1 MFTTLRTLALLLILS
16 LSVGC
21 GAGAAIK
28 EIMGSDSD
36 NAEPPTPLVDIV
48 ATASLK
54 KVWSQNIVKGT
65 DELFIK
71 LAPVILGDQIFIADT
86 RGNIASLH
94 ADSGKKIWRI
104 DSDLPITGGPG
115 ADENLVLVGSSEGDV
130 LALANDSGKEIWRS
144 KVSSEILSSPR
155 ESDGVVI
162 IRTIDGKIF
171 ALDATTGD
179 RLWIYD
185 RTVPTLTLRGTSTPV
200 ISRGLV
206 IVGFDGG
213 RVTALEL
220 KTGKLIWE
228 TKVAISRGRS
238 ELERMVDIDSQ
249 PLIIGDTIYIT
260 TFQANVSA
268 LSLDGGQVLWQRDI
282 SSHSDLDADDENL
295 FVTDYEGNVW
305 AIDRFS
311 GASVWKQ
318 EKLTHRKVTGP
329 AILGDKV
336 IVGDFEGYL
345 HWLDKSTGDLA
356 ARIEVEEAPILTQP
370 IVSNDI
376 LFAYSS
382 GGRLA
387 AYTYVNNG
395 VSGRP
400 NKPVVKNPEAEN
412 TVETANK
419 EAAEEEEESSFF
431 GKFLNIFS
439 GDDEEEKEE

>member
-1 MFTTLRTLALLLILS
+1 MFIHFRAPALFIVISLLA
-16 LSVGC
+16 GC
-21 GAGAAIK
+21 GAGEAIK
-28 EIMGSDSD
+28 EIMGNDSD

-48 ATASLK
+48 ATAELK

-86 RGNIASLH
+86 RGNIASLY

-155 ESDGVVI
+155 ESDGIVI
-162 IRTIDGKIF
+162 IRTLDGKIF
-171 ALDATTGD
+171 ALDATTGE

-213 RVTALEL
+213 RVTALEI

-228 TKVAISRGRS
+228 SKVAISRGRS

-249 PLIIGDTIYIT
+249 PLIIDDTIYIT
-260 TFQANVSA
+260 TFQANVTA
-268 LSLDGGQVLWQRDI
+268 LSLDSGQVLWQRDI
-282 SSHSDLDADDENL
+282 SSHSEIGADDENL
-295 FVTDYEGNVW
+295 YLTDQDGNVW

-311 GASVWKQ
+311 GTSVWKQ
-318 EKLTHRKVTGP
+318 EKLAHRKVTGP

-356 ARIEVEEAPILTQP
+356 ARVEVEDDPILTQP

-387 AYTYVNNG
+387 AYTYTNNG

-400 NKPVVKNPEAEN
+400 NKPVPKN
-412 TVETANK
+412 TADTTTI
-419 EAAEEEEESSFF
+419 EAAEVKEESSFF
-431 GKFLNIFS
+431 GKFLDVFS